1 MRPQSAARNPIRGLP
16 WRRGFLPALVLW
28 LVAVPAAHAQEST
41 PPPDVFGEVIEVR
54 VVNVEVVVTDRDGN
68 RVTGLDPASFR
79 LFVDGEEVSIDYFSE
94 VLGGELRKPPA
105 GEPSLPGI
113 PSAGVDAGR
122 VGTNYLVFIDE
133 YFSLPRD
140 RDAVLEAL
148 AEELAHLGPDDRMA
162 IVAHDGSQVE
172 MISSWTD
179 SERELRRAL
188 GDAKARRTFGLQRL
202 SESATHAGFYRDL
215 LRRQVGR
222 SLDAAVA
229 ALRGFAAPEGR
240 KVMLLLSGGW
250 PFSLVPPAELVDRP
264 ELDQTAPDDDLRR
277 RDDDLSELMRSTDLD
292 DALTGGARQFRKLA
306 DTANL
311 LGYTLYPVDVPGM
324 AAIPGMTPAS
334 ADRESW
340 SLRASEVRSPAERRS
355 RDAVFAAGSPDREIA
370 DEDSLV
376 FLAQETGGR
385 ALRNAQS
392 LDALREAAG
401 DTRSY
406 YWLGFAPDRQRDDRR
421 HAIRVEVTEP
431 GLRVRTRQSF
441 LDLSPQAERTM
452 AVESALLF
460 GEPASEGALPVEVGE
475 IRPDGRRF
483 IQVPLT
489 VAIPLDAVTALP
501 ADGEWRVQVELRVA
515 ALDEKDRQSE
525 VAAVPLELALSEAPQ
540 PGKYLPYQTTLKM
553 RRAKQVLVVTLTD
566 VVGGKSLS
574 ARVEVDPRDL

>member
-1 MRPQSAARNPIRGLP
+1 MRVQSATRNPIRCLP
-16 WRRGFLPALVLW
+16 WRCGSLPALVLW

-122 VGTNYLVFIDE
+122 VGTNYLVFVDE
-133 YFSLPRD
+133 YFSLPHD

-148 AEELAHLGPDDRMA
+148 AEELPHLGPDDRMA
-162 IVAHDGSQVE
+162 IVAYDGRQVE
-172 MISSWTD
+172 MISSWSG
-179 SERELRRAL
+179 SERELRQALREAQGRRAL
-188 GDAKARRTFGLQRL
+188 GFHRL
-202 SESATHAGFYRDL
+202 SEAEMYGLIYTDHL
-215 LRRQVGR
+215 IRQVER
-222 SLDAAVA
+222 SVDAAVA

-250 PFSLVPPAELVDRP
+250 PFSLIPLAQPSSDGELARDP
-264 ELDQTAPDDDLRR
+264 LRIQEEER
-277 RDDDLSELMRSTDLD
+277 NDSALRRSTDFD
-292 DALTGGARQFRKLA
+292 DLAGGAKRFRPLV

-311 LGYTLYPVDVPGM
+311 LGYTLYPVDVPGQ
-324 AAIPGMTPAS
+324 AAS
-334 ADRESW
+334 APGFVAAE
-340 SLRASEVRSPAERRS
+340 ERSPRRRPGERSS
-355 RDAVFAAGSPDREIA
+355 RRRLEEGLFAPGSPDREIA
-370 DEDSLV
+370 DENSLV

-385 ALRNAQS
+385 ALRNAQR
-392 LDALREAAG
+392 LVALREAAG

-406 YWLGFAPDRQRDDRR
+406 YWLGFTPDRQRDDRR
-421 HAIRVEVTEP
+421 HAIRVEVAEP
-431 GLRVRTRQSF
+431 GLRVRTRQTF

-553 RRAKQVLVVTLTD
+553 RRAKQALVVSLTD

-574 ARVEVDPRDL
+574 ARVEVDP